1 MKTFKEVMEESNVI
15 DREMEVLM
23 KSIGYKDLQEAFEDA
38 EETLNVI
45 GGYENV

>member
-23 KSIGYKDLQEAFEDA
+23 KSIGYIKTYKKLLKMQKK
-38 EETLNVI
+38 L
-45 GGYENV
+45 

>member
-23 KSIGYKDLQEAFEDA
+23 KSIGYKDLQEALEDA
-38 EETLNVI
+38 EETLKVI